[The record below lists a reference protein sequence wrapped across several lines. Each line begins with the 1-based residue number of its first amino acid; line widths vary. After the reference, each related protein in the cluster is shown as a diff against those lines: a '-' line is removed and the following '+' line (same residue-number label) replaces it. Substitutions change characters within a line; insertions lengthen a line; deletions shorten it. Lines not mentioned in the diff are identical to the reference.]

1 MIAHST
7 SESSEAYIALGANL
21 GDREE
26 TLLEALSLLD
36 EHPHIF
42 VLRCSSLYET
52 EPVGY
57 VDQPAFLN
65 MAVAIQVMLTPE
77 QLLTELL
84 DIENRLGRVRDI
96 RWGPRT
102 VDLDLL
108 WMQGETRDT
117 ELLQLPHPRMG
128 ERAFVLVPL
137 SDIVPEDE
145 VSGLYTFVHASLSV
159 LDGKDGIQLWKTC
172 NWPIESGHSGS

>member
-7 SESSEAYIALGANL
+7 SDSSEAYIALGANL
-21 GDREE
+21 GDREQ
-26 TLLEALSLLD
+26 TLLEALTLLD
-36 EHPHIF
+36 AHPHIS
-42 VLRCSSLYET
+42 VLRCSALYET
-52 EPVGY
+52 DPVGY
-57 VDQPAFLN
+57 VNQPAFLN
-65 MAVAIQVMLTPE
+65 MAIAVTTQLTPE

-84 DIENRLGRVRDI
+84 DVENRLGRVRDI

-108 WMQGETRDT
+108 WVAGETRET
-117 ELLQLPHPRMG
+117 EVLELPHPRMG

-137 SDIVPEDE
+137 SDVVMKNEP
-145 VSGLYTFVHASLSV
+145 SGLFDFVHASLSV

>member
-21 GDREE
+21 GDREQ
-26 TLLEALSLLD
+26 TLLEALTLLD
-36 EHPHIF
+36 AHPHIS
-42 VLRCSSLYET
+42 VLRCSALYET

-65 MAVAIQVMLTPE
+65 MATAVQTTLLPE

-84 DIENRLGRVRDI
+84 EIETRLGRVRDI

-108 WMQGETRDT
+108 WMDGETSDT
-117 ELLQLPHPRMG
+117 ERLQLPHPRMG
-128 ERAFVLVPL
+128 ERTFVLVPL
-137 SDIVPEDE
+137 ADIVTEGE
-145 VSGLYTFVHASLSV
+145 HSGLHTFVQSSLSV

-172 NWPIESGHSGS
+172 NWPIESGLSGS

>member
-1 MIAHST
+1 MIVHST

-36 EHPHIF
+36 EHPHIS

-57 VDQPAFLN
+57 VDQSVFLN
-65 MAVAIQVMLTPE
+65 MAVAVQVMLTPE

-145 VSGLYTFVHASLSV
+145 VSGLYTFVQSSLSV

>member
-1 MIAHST
+1 MIAQST

-21 GDREE
+21 GNREQ
-26 TLLEALSLLD
+26 TLLEALTLLN
-36 EHPHIF
+36 EHPHIS
-42 VLRCSSLYET
+42 VLRCSALYET

-65 MAVAIQVMLTPE
+65 MAAMVSTNLTPE
-77 QLLTELL
+77 LLLAELL
-84 DIENRLGRVRDI
+84 SVENQLGRVRDI

-108 WMQGETRDT
+108 WMHGETRDT

-137 SDIVPEDE
+137 SDIVPQNEA
-145 VSGLYTFVHASLSV
+145 SGLHTFVHASLSV
-159 LDGKDGIQLWKTC
+159 LDGKDGIQRWKTC
-172 NWPIESGHSGS
+172 NWPTESGRSGS

>member
-21 GDREE
+21 GNREQ
-26 TLLEALSLLD
+26 TPLEALTLLN
-36 EHPHIF
+36 EHPHIS
-42 VLRCSSLYET
+42 VLRRSALYET

-65 MAVAIQVMLTPE
+65 MGAMVSTNLTPE
-77 QLLTELL
+77 LLLAELL
-84 DIENRLGRVRDI
+84 SVENQLGRVRDI

-108 WMQGETRDT
+108 WMHGETRDT

-137 SDIVPEDE
+137 SDIVPQNEA
-145 VSGLYTFVHASLSV
+145 SGLHTFVHASLSV
-159 LDGKDGIQLWKTC
+159 LDGKDGIQRWKTC
-172 NWPIESGHSGS
+172 NWPTESGRSGS